1 MQYLPVYLSPPLQRI
16 QNSAARLIEQLA
28 SRAHVTKLTA
38 LRELHWLPV
47 KTTGQGD
54 VRTELPLATETLDH
68 FQPCTADEVKSVNT
82 AAPSKSCTL
91 DPLPTDMLKR
101 FLPELL
107 PSITDLC
114 NASLKQGCL
123 HVVSVTPSLPRG

>member
-1 MQYLPVYLSPPLQRI
+1 MPKNCP
-16 QNSAARLIEQLA
+16 SAQQFADFFDA
-28 SRAHVTKLTA
+28 KVTGV
-38 LRELHWLPV
+38 R

-107 PSITDLC
+107 PFITDLC

-123 HVVSVTPSLPRG
+123 PRSQRHAIITLRLKRQVRTK